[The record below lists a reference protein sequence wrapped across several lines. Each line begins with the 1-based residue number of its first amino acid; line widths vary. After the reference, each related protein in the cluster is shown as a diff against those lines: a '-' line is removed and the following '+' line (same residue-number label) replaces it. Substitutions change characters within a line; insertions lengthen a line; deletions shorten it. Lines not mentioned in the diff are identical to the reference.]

1 MKTLLSIVIAL
12 FIFKNIS
19 KAQDAG
25 LTLSYEDSTFISV
38 ILNGTSYDDA
48 APVMVFHNLR
58 AGAHELK
65 VFKWLQKGNSIVK
78 QPVYEG
84 QVMLEAGRMTEL
96 QINRFNQLV
105 FKGSSVTETTQNQR
119 SQQIQQ
125 NQMMEAPGQF
135 NQPRFNPTPI
145 QVQSQP
151 RVDGF
156 TSPNTTPNQMS
167 NENLSAHLELL
178 RSMPG
183 ERERLQTAKSLVSI
197 SSISS
202 AQLAEMM
209 KLFNVEQNRIRL
221 ADYGYDY
228 VTDRLNFGVVYQ
240 TLSHPRSF
248 RRLERRTR

>member
-1 MKTLLSIVIAL
+1 MKTLSSIIVAL
-12 FIFKNIS
+12 FIFINIS
-19 KAQDAG
+19 KAQNAG

-38 ILNGTSYDDA
+38 ILNGITYDDA
-48 APVMVFHNLR
+48 APVMAFHNLR

-78 QPVYEG
+78 QPVYDG
-84 QVMLEAGRMTEL
+84 QVMLEAGRMTEI

-105 FKGSSVTETTQNQR
+105 IKGSSVTENTQNQR
-119 SQQIQQ
+119 QQIQQ
-125 NQMMEAPGQF
+125 NQMMEMPGQF
-135 NQPRFNPTPI
+135 NQPRLNPTTVE
-145 QVQSQP
+145 VQQSP

-156 TSPNTTPNQMS
+156 TSPNTTPYQMS

-178 RSMPG
+178 RSMLG
-183 ERERLQTAKSLVSI
+183 EKERLQTAKSLVSI

-209 KLFNVEQNRIRL
+209 QLFNVEQNRIRL

-228 VTDRLNFGVVYQ
+228 VTDRQNFGLVYQ

-248 RRLERRTR
+248 RKLERRTR